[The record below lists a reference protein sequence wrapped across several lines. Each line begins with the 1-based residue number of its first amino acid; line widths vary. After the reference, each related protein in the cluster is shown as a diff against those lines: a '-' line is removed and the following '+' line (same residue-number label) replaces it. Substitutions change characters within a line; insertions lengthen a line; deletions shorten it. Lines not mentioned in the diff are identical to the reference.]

1 MPIGGKGLVLP
12 SLQLVAFTDGPER
25 ARSVLMHGVLAESPL
40 GGGPNVSWAVP
51 AGSNRKAVKRF
62 ASNVNIRGP
71 EFLPIAE
78 HCVLV
83 LGFRH

>member
-1 MPIGGKGLVLP
+1 
-12 SLQLVAFTDGPER
+12 
-25 ARSVLMHGVLAESPL
+25 
-40 GGGPNVSWAVP
+40 VSWAVP

-62 ASNVNIRGP
+62 ASNVNIRGS